1 MFDEILTNTVG
12 GAAIKLWTNG
22 HFAIIGPSARWDKNI
37 LKSGV
42 YISPCVFMEIKRLSP
57 LLAKINKQKQDAE

>member
-22 HFAIIGPSARWDKNI
+22 HFAIIGPSAR
-37 LKSGV
+37 
-42 YISPCVFMEIKRLSP
+42 
-57 LLAKINKQKQDAE
+57 